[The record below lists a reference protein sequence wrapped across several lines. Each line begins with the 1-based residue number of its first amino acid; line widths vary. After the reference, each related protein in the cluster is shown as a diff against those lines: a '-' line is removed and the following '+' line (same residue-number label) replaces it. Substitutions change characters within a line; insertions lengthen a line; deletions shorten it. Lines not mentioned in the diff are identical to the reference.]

1 MGAQEDFEARV
12 RRVVRRGTVYDADIP
27 LFVSDAVQT
36 LESLHNWRHMWRLGL
51 GLLPAGSNTIVVGGA
66 TTNRL
71 KNIRHLR
78 FRLPTDAE
86 FNETHRWVAATKVAA
101 GDAQAFAADS
111 AMGPHVKFWTNSDI
125 GVGLNQSFT
134 EDFTYETG
142 IYTFS
147 DMDDQLAFYVFAPGM
162 LLSQTLVQMGPLLR
176 DDKVVQRNAAQVSAM
191 VAAFEQSDLVH
202 EYEGQDMVMQEFQA
216 EDREDM
222 FSSHGSDR
230 P

>member
-1 MGAQEDFEARV
+1 MGAQDDFEARV

-36 LESLHNWRHMWRLGL
+36 LESLHDWRHMWRLGL
-51 GLLPAGSNTIVVGGA
+51 GILTAGSNSIIVGGA
-66 TTNRL
+66 TTQRL
-71 KNIRHLR
+71 KTIRHLR
-78 FRLPTDAE
+78 FRLPDDAE

-101 GDAQAFAADS
+101 GDALGFSADS
-111 AMGPHVKFWTNSDI
+111 AMGPHVKYWTSGDVSI
-125 GVGLNQSFT
+125 SLNQSFSK
-134 EDFTYETG
+134 DFTYETG

-147 DMDDQLAFYVFAPGM
+147 DVTDNLAFYTFAPGM

-191 VAAFEQSDLVH
+191 VSAFEQSDLVH

-216 EDREDM
+216 EDREDA
-222 FSSHGSDR
+222 FRSHGSDR
-230 P
+230 R